1 VSGGRLEPGTYVYAA
16 VAAAV
21 GVGLLLVSQGSWR
34 TGLTVVGGAMVAAG
48 AVRSAVPDRLAGL
61 LRIRRRASD
70 VVLMVGMG
78 AALITLA
85 AAVPT
90 PPV

>member
-1 VSGGRLEPGTYVYAA
+1 MSAGRPEPGTYVYAA
-16 VAAAV
+16 VAVAV
-21 GVGLLLVSQGSWR
+21 GAGMVLVAFGPWR
-34 TGLTVVGGAMVAAG
+34 TGITAAGVAMVVAG

-85 AAVPT
+85 AVVPT

>member
-1 VSGGRLEPGTYVYAA
+1 VSRGRPEPGTYVYAA
-16 VAAAV
+16 VAIAV
-21 GVGLLLVSQGSWR
+21 GVGLLLVGQGSWR
-34 TGLTVVGGAMVAAG
+34 TGVTVAGAAMVVAG
-48 AVRSAVPDRLAGL
+48 AVRSAVPERLAGL

-85 AAVPT
+85 AVVPT